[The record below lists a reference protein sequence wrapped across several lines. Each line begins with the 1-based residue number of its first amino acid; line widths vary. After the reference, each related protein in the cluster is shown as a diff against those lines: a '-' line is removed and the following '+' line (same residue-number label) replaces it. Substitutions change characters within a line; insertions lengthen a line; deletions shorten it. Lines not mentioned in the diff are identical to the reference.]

1 MDTSIDNTPNPSQI
15 IDIGMRFLSSKI
27 LLSAVNMELFTLL
40 AQKSLSLNAIKKHYS
55 WNCTDRHA
63 SDFLDALFVLKFL
76 KREGLFEDAIYSN
89 AADADFFLDKN
100 KPSYIGGMLEM
111 CNNRL
116 YPFWG
121 NLEVALQTG
130 KLQNEAAQ
138 GGEGLFEAIYK
149 DPKRLREFVHAM
161 TGFQM
166 GSFISLAHSFD
177 FGKYETLCDMGG
189 AGAMLSIQVAQANP
203 HLKCISVDLPPVEP
217 IAKENIEKFGLENRI
232 TTENRDFFSD
242 DFPKADVLV
251 MGNILHDWGLEK
263 KLILMQKAYDALP
276 KNGVFIVIESMVDD
290 NRSEDIGGLLSS
302 LNMLIETEE
311 GFNFSM
317 ADFKEWAKKIG
328 FERTEILALEG
339 NSSAAIA
346 YK

>member
-1 MDTSIDNTPNPSQI
+1 MNTSIDNTPNPSQI
-15 IDIGMRFLSSKI
+15 MQVGMQFFSSKI
-27 LLSAVNMELFTLL
+27 LLSAVNMGLFTLL
-40 AQKSLSLNAIKKHYS
+40 AEKPLNLKAIKKHYS
-55 WNCTDRHA
+55 WNCTERHA
-63 SDFLDALFVLKFL
+63 LDFLDALFVLKFL
-76 KREGLFEDAIYSN
+76 KREGIYEDSVYSN
-89 AADADFFLDKN
+89 TVDTDFFLDKN
-100 KPSYIGGMLEM
+100 KPTYIGGMLEM

-121 NLEVALQTG
+121 NLEMALETG
-130 KLQNEAAQ
+130 KLQNEAAE

-189 AGAMLSIQVAQANP
+189 AGAMLSIQVALANP

-217 IAKENIEKFGLENRI
+217 IAKENIEKFGLQNRI
-232 TTENRDFFSD
+232 VTENRDFFSD

-251 MGNILHDWGLEK
+251 MGNILHDWGLDK

-276 KNGVFIVIESMVDD
+276 DNGVFIVIEAMVDD

-317 ADFKEWAKKIG
+317 VDFEKWSKKIG
-328 FERTEILALEG
+328 FKRTNIIALEG